1 MSRYD
6 NTLQIKTESGTRRA
20 ATTIIRIPE
29 SESDQYVQIIS
40 PERLDK
46 LANEF
51 YGDVTMWWVIA
62 AANGI
67 GKGTFL
73 IPSNTILRIPQ
84 VNDINNYIYKFNQSR

>member
-1 MSRYD
+1 MSRYE
-6 NTLQIKTESGTRRA
+6 NTPQIKTELGTRRA
-20 ATTIIRIPE
+20 ATTIIQIPN
-29 SESDQYVQIIS
+29 SELDQYIQITS

-46 LANEF
+46 LAVEF

-73 IPSNTILRIPQ
+73 ISSNTVLRIPQ